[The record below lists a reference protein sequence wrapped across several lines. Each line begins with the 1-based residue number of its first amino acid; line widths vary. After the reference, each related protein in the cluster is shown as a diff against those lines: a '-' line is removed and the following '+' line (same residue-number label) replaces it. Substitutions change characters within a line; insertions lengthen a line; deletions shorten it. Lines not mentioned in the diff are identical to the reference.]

1 MSLHIGIV
9 AGSAEGAALC
19 YRTIC
24 LEGAELL
31 GPHGH
36 PEISMHGDNF
46 ADYVKC
52 IPLTTNHCFIQF
64 ARKIR
69 IVRSSPSPYAVATMT
84 STNITS
90 PPLTA
95 NAILAEEFVGEMPV
109 AQSNSKLSDDHCWDA
124 VVARDPA
131 RDGEFVFAVS
141 TTGVYCRP
149 SCPARRP
156 RRKNVTFYS
165 HPVQAEKA
173 GFRACLRCRP
183 RALSG
188 NPQSDLAKEVCRY
201 IEQHLDESITLERLG
216 KAFRQSPFHL
226 QRRFKAALGIT
237 PREYA
242 DSCRL
247 RQLKRNLQAGDN
259 VTRAM
264 YDAGY
269 GSSSRLYEKTASQ
282 LGMTPDKYRR
292 GAIAAAIRYACADS
306 PLGRML
312 IAATDRG
319 VCAIQ
324 FARSDGELI
333 EGLKREFPFATR
345 KPDAGGL
352 QTWVAALLSK
362 MSGKELNAALPLDI
376 RATAFQRLVWTY
388 LQSIPFGATRSYSQV
403 AKGIGQP
410 TASRAVAR
418 ACATNPVAV
427 AIPCHRVV
435 REDGNISGYRWGVE
449 RKKTLLELEQRP

>member
-1 MSLHIGIV
+1 
-9 AGSAEGAALC
+9 
-19 YRTIC
+19 
-24 LEGAELL
+24 
-31 GPHGH
+31 
-36 PEISMHGDNF
+36 
-46 ADYVKC
+46 
-52 IPLTTNHCFIQF
+52 
-64 ARKIR
+64 
-69 IVRSSPSPYAVATMT
+69 MT
-84 STNITS
+84 A
-90 PPLTA
+90 A
-95 NAILAEEFVGEMPV
+95 NAILAEEIPSDMPV
-109 AQSNSKLSDDHCWDA
+109 AQSNSKPAKEQMVAGHPGADLQSKDQANDNRRWDS
-124 VVARDPA
+124 VVARDTA
-131 RDGEFVFAVS
+131 HDGEFVFAVS

-156 RRKNVTFYS
+156 RRENVKFFS
-165 HPVQAEKA
+165 RPDQAEQA

-183 RALSG
+183 RLISG
-188 NPQSDLAKEVCRY
+188 NPQSDFAKEICRY
-201 IEQHLDESITLERLG
+201 IEQHLDEPITLGRLS
-216 KAFRQSPFHL
+216 KTFRQSPFHL

-269 GSSSRLYEKTASQ
+269 GSSSRLYEKTSSQ

-292 GAIAAAIRYACADS
+292 GAIAATIRYAVSDS

-319 VCAIQ
+319 ICSIQ
-324 FARSDGELI
+324 FARSDDELL
-333 EGLKREFPFATR
+333 EGLKREFPFAVR
-345 KPDAGGL
+345 KPDEGAL
-352 QTWVAALLSK
+352 QAWVETLLSK
-362 MSGKELNAALPLDI
+362 ITGNELNAALPLDI
-376 RATAFQRLVWTY
+376 RATAFQRRVWTY
-388 LQSIPFGATRSYSQV
+388 LQSIPFGATRSYGQV
-403 AKGIGQP
+403 AQAIGQP

-435 REDGNISGYRWGVE
+435 REDGKESGYRWGVE
-449 RKKTLLELEQRP
+449 RKKTLLELEQRGV